1 MLGGHCIKTWSSTL
15 GTIALSSCEAEYY
28 ALVDGASRTLGL
40 QVAAKELGIVAE
52 GVSVEAAI
60 DSSAAKSYA
69 SQRGVGRIRHVE
81 VKQLWLQQAVAEGRI
96 KLVKIAGT
104 ENPADAMTKYHSREV
119 LAKLLG
125 AIGVEVVAAPQRARR
140 RKEENGDPSASGGWL
155 CLGPGEC
162 WADAV

>member
-1 MLGGHCIKTWSSTL
+1 MGDHCVKTWST
-15 GTIALSSCEAEYY
+15 TQATVALSSCEAEYY

-40 QVAAKELGIVAE
+40 QAAARELGILTE
-52 GVSVEAAI
+52 GVPVVAAI

-81 VKQLWLQQAVAEGRI
+81 VKQLWLQQAVAEERI
-96 KLVKIAGT
+96 KLVKITGT
-104 ENPADAMTKYHSREV
+104 ENPADAMTKYHNREV

-140 RKEENGDPSASGGWL
+140 GKDGGWL
-155 CLGPGEC
+155 HLGAVER
-162 WADAV
+162 WADAA